1 MNIVIE
7 NKFLEKN
14 PSLKEVTRKTYVINI
29 SKLMSLINSTDL
41 DILYKDYEKVF
52 KSVSKEYTENNSQAN
67 KYTACKAMIRCLY
80 TESNKTEVDK
90 ALEAYKVELALLKT
104 KIDARLATH
113 IKTEHEVK
121 TWITKKDEKEISE
134 LLLADIPPII
144 DSFKALSK
152 LRNYVIFT
160 FYKNLST
167 RTELADSKFYYD
179 DEVDIDTLLKDNDYN
194 YIILK
199 KKEKKV
205 NYILNNYKTFKKY
218 GHVILDVKGDMYDL
232 LVEYKESMKKLSDDN
247 YFLLIDTGTKKMPRS
262 TLSTTYVNLGNV
274 IGRKLSIR
282 TARHIKVT
290 NNINI
295 QKVTDLATE
304 MSHDPTTALSIYAKK

>member
-1 MNIVIE
+1 MNIIIE

-14 PSLKEVTRKTYVINI
+14 PSLKEITRKSYVANI
-29 SKLMSLINSTDL
+29 SKLMTLINSTNL
-41 DILYKDYEKVF
+41 DILYKDYENVF
-52 KSVSKEYTENNSQAN
+52 KSVRKEYTENNSQAN

-80 TESNKTEVDK
+80 TETNTKEVDK
-90 ALEAYKVELALLKT
+90 ALEAYKVELALLKN

-121 TWITKKDEKEISE
+121 TWINEEDEKKISE
-134 LLLADIPPII
+134 LLLDEIPPVIN
-144 DSFKALSK
+144 SLKALTK
-152 LRNYVIFT
+152 LRDYVIFT

-179 DEVDIDTLLKDNDYN
+179 DEVDIDTLLKDDVYN

-205 NYILNNYKTFKKY
+205 KYILNNYKTVKRY
-218 GHVILDVKGDMYDL
+218 GHVILDVKGDMNDL
-232 LVEYKESMKKLSDDN
+232 LVKYKESMKKLSDDN
-247 YFLLIDTGTKKMPRS
+247 YFLLTITGKKMARLLLSS
-262 TLSTTYVNLGNV
+262 TYTNLGNV

>member
-7 NKFLEKN
+7 NKFFEKN
-14 PSLKEVTRKTYVINI
+14 PSLKEVTRKSYVANI
-29 SKLMSLINSTDL
+29 SKLMTLINSTDL
-41 DILYKDYEKVF
+41 DILYKNYENVF
-52 KSVSKEYTENNSQAN
+52 KSVRKEYTENNSQAN

-80 TESNKTEVDK
+80 TDTNNKEVDK

-113 IKTEHEVK
+113 VKTEHEVK
-121 TWITKKDEKEISE
+121 TWINEEDEKKISE
-134 LLLADIPPII
+134 LLLDEIPPVIN
-144 DSFKALSK
+144 SLKTLTK
-152 LRNYVIFT
+152 LRDYVIFT

-179 DEVDIDTLLKDNDYN
+179 DEVDIDTLLKDDVYN

-205 NYILNNYKTFKKY
+205 NYILNNYKTAKRY
-218 GHVILDVKGDMYDL
+218 GHVILDVKGNMYDL
-232 LVEYKESMKKLSDDN
+232 LVKYKENMKKLSNDN
-247 YFLLIDTGTKKMPRS
+247 YFLLTGTGKKMERLE
-262 TLSTTYVNLGNV
+262 LSLTYTKLGNV

>member
-14 PSLKEVTRKTYVINI
+14 PSLKEITRKSYVANI
-29 SKLMSLINSTDL
+29 SKLMTLINSTDL
-41 DILYKDYEKVF
+41 DILYKDYENVF
-52 KSVSKEYTENNSQAN
+52 KSVRKEYTENNSQAN

-80 TESNKTEVDK
+80 TESNNKEVDK
-90 ALEAYKVELALLKT
+90 ALEAYKIELALLKT

-121 TWITKKDEKEISE
+121 TWITKKDEQEISE

-179 DEVDIDTLLKDNDYN
+179 DEVDIDTLLKDDVYN

-232 LVEYKESMKKLSDDN
+232 LVNYKESMKKLNDDN

>member
-14 PSLKEVTRKTYVINI
+14 PNLKEVTRKTYVVNI
-29 SKLMSLINSTDL
+29 SKLMTLINSTDL
-41 DILYKDYEKVF
+41 DILYKDYENVF
-52 KSVSKEYTENNSQAN
+52 KSVRKEYTENNSQAN

-80 TESNKTEVDK
+80 TETNTKEVDK
-90 ALEAYKVELALLKT
+90 ALEAYKVELALLKN

-113 IKTEHEVK
+113 VKTEHEVK
-121 TWITKKDEKEISE
+121 TWINEEDEKKISE
-134 LLLADIPPII
+134 LLLDEIPPVIN
-144 DSFKALSK
+144 SLTALTK
-152 LRNYVIFT
+152 LRDYVIFT

-194 YIILK
+194 YIILR

-218 GHVILDVKGDMYDL
+218 GHVILDIKGDMYDL
-232 LVEYKESMKKLSDDN
+232 LVKYKESMKKLTDDN
-247 YFLLIDTGTKKMPRS
+247 YFLLIDTGNKKMPRS
-262 TLSTTYVNLGNV
+262 TLSGTYTKLGNV

-282 TARHIKVT
+282 TARHIKVS

>member
-1 MNIVIE
+1 MNIIIE

-14 PSLKEVTRKTYVINI
+14 PKLKEITRKSYVSNI
-29 SKLMSLINSTDL
+29 YKLMTLINSTDL
-41 DILYKDYEKVF
+41 DILYKNYENIF
-52 KSVSKEYTENNSQAN
+52 KSVRKEYTENNSQAN
-67 KYTACKAMIRCLY
+67 KYTACKAMIRCLI
-80 TESNKTEVDK
+80 TKSNKKQIEK

-113 IKTEHEVK
+113 IKTEHEVN
-121 TWITKKDEKEISE
+121 TWINEEDETKISE
-134 LLLADIPPII
+134 LLLKKIPPII
-144 DSFKALSK
+144 ASFTDLTK
-152 LRNYVIFT
+152 LRDYVLFT

-179 DEVDIDTLLKDNDYN
+179 DEVDIDKLLKDDFFN
-194 YIILK
+194 YVILK

-205 NYILNNYKTFKKY
+205 IYILNNYKTIKRY

-232 LVEYKESMKKLSDDN
+232 LVKYKENIKKLTDN
-247 YFLLIDTGTKKMPRS
+247 NFFLLSNIGKKLGRS
-262 TLSTTYVNLGNV
+262 SLSTTYTNLGSV

-282 TARHIKVT
+282 TARHIKVS

-304 MSHDPTTALSIYAKK
+304 MSHDPTIALSIYAKK

>member
-14 PSLKEVTRKTYVINI
+14 PSLKEVTRKTYVVNI
-29 SKLMSLINSTDL
+29 SKLMTLINSTDL
-41 DILYKDYEKVF
+41 DILYKDYENVF
-52 KSVSKEYTENNSQAN
+52 KSVRKEYTENNSQAN

-80 TESNKTEVDK
+80 TDTNNKEVDK

-121 TWITKKDEKEISE
+121 TWINEEDEKKISE
-134 LLLADIPPII
+134 LLLDEIPPII

-152 LRNYVIFT
+152 LRDYVIFT

-179 DEVDIDTLLKDNDYN
+179 DEVDIDTLLKDDVYN

-205 NYILNNYKTFKKY
+205 IYILNNYKTVKRY
-218 GHVILDVKGDMYDL
+218 GHVIIDVKGDMYDL
-232 LVEYKESMKKLSDDN
+232 LVKYKESMKKLSDDN
-247 YFLLIDTGTKKMPRS
+247 YFLLTITGKKMERLALSS
-262 TLSTTYVNLGNV
+262 TYTNLGNV

>member
-14 PSLKEVTRKTYVINI
+14 PSLKEVTRKTYVANI
-29 SKLMSLINSTDL
+29 SKLMTLINSIDL

-52 KSVSKEYTENNSQAN
+52 KSVRKEYTENNSQAN

-80 TESNKTEVDK
+80 TESNNTEVDK

-113 IKTEHEVK
+113 IKTDHEVK
-121 TWITKKDEKEISE
+121 TWITKKDEKQISE

-144 DSFKALSK
+144 DTFKALSK

-179 DEVDIDTLLKDNDYN
+179 DEVDIDKLLKDDVYN

-218 GHVILDVKGDMYDL
+218 GHVILDVKGNMYNL
-232 LVEYKESMKKLSDDN
+232 LVKYKESMKKLNDDN

>member
-14 PSLKEVTRKTYVINI
+14 PSLKEITRKSYVSNI
-29 SKLMSLINSTDL
+29 YKLMSLINSTDL
-41 DILYKDYEKVF
+41 DILYKDYENIF
-52 KSVSKEYTENNSQAN
+52 KSVRKEYTENNSQAN
-67 KYTACKAMIRCLY
+67 KYTACKAMIRCLI
-80 TESNKTEVDK
+80 TKSNKKQTNK
-90 ALEAYKVELALLKT
+90 ALEAYKVELALLKN

-121 TWITKKDEKEISE
+121 TWITEEDEKKISE
-134 LLLADIPPII
+134 LLLAEVPPII
-144 DSFKALSK
+144 ESFRELSK
-152 LRNYVIFT
+152 LRDYVIFT

-179 DEVDIDTLLKDNDYN
+179 DEVDIDKLLKDDIFN
-194 YIILK
+194 YVILK

-205 NYILNNYKTFKKY
+205 IYILNNYKTVKRY
-218 GHVILDVKGDMYDL
+218 GHVIIDVKGNMYDL
-232 LVEYKESMKKLSDDN
+232 LVKYKENMKKLTDDN
-247 YFLLIDTGTKKMPRS
+247 FFLITNIGKKMPRM

>member
-14 PSLKEVTRKTYVINI
+14 PNLKEITRKSYVSNI
-29 SKLMSLINSTDL
+29 YKLMSLINSTDL
-41 DILYKDYEKVF
+41 DILYKDYENVF
-52 KSVSKEYTENNSQAN
+52 KSVRKEYTENNSQAN

-80 TESNKTEVDK
+80 TDTNNKEVDK

-113 IKTEHEVK
+113 VKTDHEVK
-121 TWITKKDEKEISE
+121 TWITKKDEKQISE
-134 LLLADIPPII
+134 LLFADVPPII

-232 LVEYKESMKKLSDDN
+232 LVKYKESMKKLSDDN
-247 YFLLIDTGTKKMPRS
+247 YFLLIDTGNKKMPRS
-262 TLSTTYVNLGNV
+262 TLSSTYTKLGNV

>member
-14 PSLKEVTRKTYVINI
+14 PSLKEVTRKTYVVNI
-29 SKLMSLINSTDL
+29 SKLMTLINSTDL

-52 KSVSKEYTENNSQAN
+52 KSVRKEYTENNSQAN

-80 TESNKTEVDK
+80 TETNRTEVDK

-113 IKTEHEVK
+113 VKTDHEVE
-121 TWITKKDEKEISE
+121 TWITKKDEKQISE
-134 LLLADIPPII
+134 LLLADVPPII

-199 KKEKKV
+199 RKEKKV
-205 NYILNNYKTFKKY
+205 NYILNNYKTLKKY

-232 LVEYKESMKKLSDDN
+232 LVEYKENMKKLTDDN

-262 TLSTTYVNLGNV
+262 TLSTTYTKLGNV

>member
-14 PSLKEVTRKTYVINI
+14 PNLKHITRKSYVSNI
-29 SKLMSLINSTDL
+29 YKLMTLIKSTDL
-41 DILYKDYEKVF
+41 SILYKDYENIF
-52 KSVSKEYTENNSQAN
+52 KSVRKEYTENNSQAN
-67 KYTACKAMIRCLY
+67 KYTACKAMIRCLI
-80 TESNKTEVDK
+80 TKSNNKQIKK
-90 ALEAYKVELALLKT
+90 ALEAYRVELALLKN
-104 KIDARLATH
+104 KIDSRLATH
-113 IKTEHEVK
+113 IKTDHEVK
-121 TWITKKDEKEISE
+121 TWITEEDEKKISD
-134 LLLADIPPII
+134 LLLEEVPPVII
-144 DSFKALSK
+144 SLNNLSI

-179 DEVDIDTLLKDNDYN
+179 DEVDIDTLLKDDVFN
-194 YIILK
+194 YVILK

-205 NYILNNYKTFKKY
+205 IYILNNYKTVKRY
-218 GHVILDVKGDMYDL
+218 GHVIIDVKGDMYDV
-232 LVEYKESMKKLSDDN
+232 LVKYKENMKKLTDDN
-247 YFLLIDTGTKKMPRS
+247 YFLITTRGKKMTR
-262 TLSTTYVNLGNV
+262 TELSTTYINLGNV

-304 MSHDPTTALSIYAKK
+304 MSHDPITALSIYAKK

>member
-14 PSLKEVTRKTYVINI
+14 PNLKEVTRKTYVVNI
-29 SKLMSLINSTDL
+29 SKLMTLINSTDL
-41 DILYKDYEKVF
+41 DILYKDYENVF
-52 KSVSKEYTENNSQAN
+52 KSVRKEYTENNSQAN
-67 KYTACKAMIRCLY
+67 KYTACKAMLRCLY
-80 TESNKTEVDK
+80 TESNNTDVDK

-113 IKTEHEVK
+113 IKSEHEVK
-121 TWITKKDEKEISE
+121 TWITKKDEKKISE
-134 LLLADIPPII
+134 LLLADVPPII

-179 DEVDIDTLLKDNDYN
+179 DEVDIDTLLKDNVYN

-205 NYILNNYKTFKKY
+205 IYILNNYKTVKRY

-232 LVEYKESMKKLSDDN
+232 LVKYKESMKKLNDDN
-247 YFLLIDTGTKKMPRS
+247 YFLLIDTGTKKMPRT
-262 TLSTTYVNLGNV
+262 TLSTTYTKLGNV

>member
-1 MNIVIE
+1 
-7 NKFLEKN
+7 
-14 PSLKEVTRKTYVINI
+14 
-29 SKLMSLINSTDL
+29 
-41 DILYKDYEKVF
+41 
-52 KSVSKEYTENNSQAN
+52 
-67 KYTACKAMIRCLY
+67 MIRCLY
-80 TESNKTEVDK
+80 TETNTKEVDK

-113 IKTEHEVK
+113 IKTDHEVK
-121 TWITKKDEKEISE
+121 TWINEEDEKKISE
-134 LLLADIPPII
+134 LLLDEIPPII
-144 DSFKALSK
+144 DTFKALSK
-152 LRNYVIFT
+152 LRDYVIFT

-179 DEVDIDTLLKDNDYN
+179 DEVDIDTILKDDVYN

-232 LVEYKESMKKLSDDN
+232 LVKYKESMKKLNDDN

-282 TARHIKVT
+282 TARHIRVS

>member
-1 MNIVIE
+1 MNIIIE

-14 PSLKEVTRKTYVINI
+14 PNLKEITRKSYIANI
-29 SKLMSLINSTDL
+29 SKLMTLINSTDL
-41 DILYKDYEKVF
+41 NILYKDYENVF
-52 KSVSKEYTENNSQAN
+52 KSVRKEYTENNSQAN

-80 TESNKTEVDK
+80 TETNNKEVDK
-90 ALEAYKVELALLKT
+90 ALEAYKIELALLKT

-113 IKTEHEVK
+113 VKTEHEVK
-121 TWITKKDEKEISE
+121 TWINEEDEKKISE
-134 LLLADIPPII
+134 LLLDEIPPVIN
-144 DSFKALSK
+144 SLKALTK
-152 LRNYVIFT
+152 LRDYVIFT

-179 DEVDIDTLLKDNDYN
+179 DEVDIDTLLKDDVYN

-205 NYILNNYKTFKKY
+205 NYILNNYKTVKRY

-232 LVEYKESMKKLSDDN
+232 LVKYKESMKQLSDDN
-247 YFLLIDTGTKKMPRS
+247 YFLLTITGKKMERLALSS
-262 TLSTTYVNLGNV
+262 TYTNLGNV

>member
-7 NKFLEKN
+7 NIFLEKN
-14 PSLKEVTRKTYVINI
+14 PSLKEVTRKTYVANI
-29 SKLMSLINSTDL
+29 YNLMTLINSTDL
-41 DILYKDYEKVF
+41 NILYKDYENVF
-52 KSVSKEYTENNSQAN
+52 KSVRKKYTENNSQAN

-80 TESNKTEVDK
+80 TETNRTEVDK

-121 TWITKKDEKEISE
+121 TWINEEDEKKISE
-134 LLLADIPPII
+134 LLLEEVPPII
-144 DSFKALSK
+144 ESFRDLTK

-179 DEVDIDTLLKDNDYN
+179 DEVDINTLLKDNVYN

-218 GHVILDVKGDMYDL
+218 GHVILDVKGNMYDL
-232 LVEYKESMKKLSDDN
+232 LVKYKESMKKLNDDN

-262 TLSTTYVNLGNV
+262 TLSTIYVNLGNV

-282 TARHIKVT
+282 TARHIRVS

>member
-14 PSLKEVTRKTYVINI
+14 PNLKEVTRKTYVVNI
-29 SKLMSLINSTDL
+29 SKLMTLINSTDL
-41 DILYKDYEKVF
+41 DILYKDYENVF
-52 KSVSKEYTENNSQAN
+52 KSVRKEYTENNSQAN

-80 TESNKTEVDK
+80 TESNISEVDK

-121 TWITKKDEKEISE
+121 TWITKKDENEISE
-134 LLLADIPPII
+134 LLLADIPPSI

-194 YIILK
+194 YIILR

-232 LVEYKESMKKLSDDN
+232 LVKYKESMKKLTDDN
-247 YFLLIDTGTKKMPRS
+247 YFLLIDTGNKKMPRS
-262 TLSTTYVNLGNV
+262 TLSGTYTKLGNV

-282 TARHIKVT
+282 TARHIKVS

>member
-1 MNIVIE
+1 MNIIIE

-14 PSLKEVTRKTYVINI
+14 PNLKEITRKSYVANI
-29 SKLMSLINSTDL
+29 SKLMSLINSSDL
-41 DILYKDYEKVF
+41 DILYKDYENVF
-52 KSVSKEYTENNSQAN
+52 KNVRKEYTENNSQAN

-80 TESNKTEVDK
+80 TDTNNKEVDK
-90 ALEAYKVELALLKT
+90 ALEAYKVELALLKN

-113 IKTEHEVK
+113 VKTEHEVK
-121 TWITKKDEKEISE
+121 TWINEEDEKKISE
-134 LLLADIPPII
+134 LLLDEIPPII

-152 LRNYVIFT
+152 LRDYVIFT

-179 DEVDIDTLLKDNDYN
+179 DEVDIDTLLKDDVYN

-218 GHVILDVKGDMYDL
+218 GHVILDVKGNMYNL
-232 LVEYKESMKKLSDDN
+232 LVKYKESMKKLNDDN